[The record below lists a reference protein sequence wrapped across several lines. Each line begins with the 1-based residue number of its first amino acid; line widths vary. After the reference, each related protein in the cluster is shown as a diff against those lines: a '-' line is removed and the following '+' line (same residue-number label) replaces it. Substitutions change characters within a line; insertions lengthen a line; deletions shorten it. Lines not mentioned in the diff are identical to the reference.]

1 MMMRYKKNN
10 LLYDILFCLII
21 SVVLAT
27 QITLGALGV
36 LGVLGIIYLPELGL
50 TSKFW
55 IAILNICRYIWTI
68 GNSMLFLGF
77 VSVSIQLVISDIKS
91 YKMGDKE
98 NYD

>member
-27 QITLGALGV
+27 QITLG
-36 LGVLGIIYLPELGL
+36 VLGIIYLPELGL

-55 IAILNICRYIWTI
+55 IAIFNICLYSWTI
-68 GNSMLFLGF
+68 GSSILFLRF
-77 VSVSIQLVISDIKS
+77 VGVSIQLVISDIKS
-91 YKMGDKE
+91 YKNGR
-98 NYD
+98 

>member
-10 LLYDILFCLII
+10 LLYDILFCLMI

-27 QITLGALGV
+27 QIT

-55 IAILNICRYIWTI
+55 IAIFNICLYIWTI
-68 GNSMLFLGF
+68 GNSMLFLVF